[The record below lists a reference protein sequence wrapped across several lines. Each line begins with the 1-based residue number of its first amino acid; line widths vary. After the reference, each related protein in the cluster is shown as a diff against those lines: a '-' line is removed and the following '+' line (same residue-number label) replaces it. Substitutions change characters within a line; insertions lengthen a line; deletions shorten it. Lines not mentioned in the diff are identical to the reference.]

1 MLLYYNVRR
10 GKKRGERGMFK
21 LRNRSLARLLCSPL
35 PKQTQRGSLPS
46 CRRRYSHRAR
56 VSEAAAAAAVKQV
69 PRPATTL
76 VSRRVPPPPR
86 LCSPSSLAVAP
97 SKGQLESAAWPA
109 VAHGRRPRH
118 PTRASKQACAG
129 HLASILSPP
138 AVLLPSASNT
148 TTGVAVSASAHCI
161 AQFASLGSNAKERR
175 ERGGSVQAV

>member
-1 MLLYYNVRR
+1 
-10 GKKRGERGMFK
+10 MFK

-56 VSEAAAAAAVKQV
+56 VSEAAAVAAVKQV

-86 LCSPSSLAVAP
+86 LCSPSSLQSLAVAL

-118 PTRASKQACAG
+118 PTRASKQAFAG
-129 HLASILSPP
+129 HLASILSLRPRSFFPRQATQRRASPFLPP
-138 AVLLPSASNT
+138 RIALPNLQCPQGHT
-148 TTGVAVSASAHCI
+148 I
-161 AQFASLGSNAKERR
+161 ML
-175 ERGGSVQAV
+175 